1 MPFEDLNWSINY
13 LVLLNIIDGINN
25 GIVYSFHCVTSLK
38 LIKNNNKQFV
48 NSEKVKKTDNECH
61 LCNNFHPGEIKNLA
75 FETREMLHPR
85 R

>member
-38 LIKNNNKQFV
+38 LIGITTNNLLT
-48 NSEKVKKTDNECH
+48 VKKLKRQDRQRMS
-61 LCNNFHPGEIKNLA
+61 LVQ
-75 FETREMLHPR
+75 
-85 R
+85 